1 MTTTLQFNNVPILRM
16 DMLAV
21 TRTADFLV
29 IHQIQALIA
38 HRDVKRDADLVILNS
53 DLSSV

>member
-1 MTTTLQFNNVPILRM
+1 VTTTLQFNNVPILRM